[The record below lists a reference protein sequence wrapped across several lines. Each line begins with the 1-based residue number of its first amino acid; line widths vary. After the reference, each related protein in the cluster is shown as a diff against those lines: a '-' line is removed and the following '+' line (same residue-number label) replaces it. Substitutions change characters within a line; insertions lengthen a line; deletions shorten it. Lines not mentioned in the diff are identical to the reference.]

1 MISLKDYLRGN
12 KQRATLT
19 KLRQFQTP
27 FPDSDYGPKNEPAP
41 SSDANNMSAAVNLG
55 MGGEGEETPQQ
66 RKPCGRRIDPRR
78 GTEDR
83 EEINT
88 KNLVP
93 GDSNPR
99 DRSYEE
105 DRGDSAASNNHADK
119 DPNRENDAEHPKSEM
134 GGEPVRLGGG
144 EDDPDQPGEDP
155 NRQGLIRQVPGAHL
169 VFKRKEEDGTYNELW
184 VYKIQKDI
192 RDDSKVRQQIL
203 AATDIPIER
212 MQSEDGS
219 QQYDLWTIGD
229 VQMMHIVGLPN

>member
-19 KLRQFQTP
+19 KLRQFQNP

-55 MGGEGEETPQQ
+55 MGGEGEEAP
-66 RKPCGRRIDPRR
+66 RKKGVNRFYPKQAG
-78 GTEDR
+78 EDR

-105 DRGDSAASNNHADK
+105 DRGDSAASNNHA
-119 DPNRENDAEHPKSEM
+119 
-134 GGEPVRLGGG
+134 
-144 EDDPDQPGEDP
+144 
-155 NRQGLIRQVPGAHL
+155 
-169 VFKRKEEDGTYNELW
+169 
-184 VYKIQKDI
+184 
-192 RDDSKVRQQIL
+192 
-203 AATDIPIER
+203 
-212 MQSEDGS
+212 
-219 QQYDLWTIGD
+219 
-229 VQMMHIVGLPN
+229 